1 MYGSRF
7 LQASVEE
14 SDTQTEKLGYHKTVE
29 TASYCSDFFFFLL
42 FFFSAFFSP
51 SVESATTDAWLG
63 LKEIALE
70 DEVAAKSKIE
80 PVSTA
85 KRMRLMRFS
94 KYFVFVKGKWIY
106 C

>member
-1 MYGSRF
+1 M
-7 LQASVEE
+7 
-14 SDTQTEKLGYHKTVE
+14 
-29 TASYCSDFFFFLL
+29 ASYCSDFFFFLL

-85 KRMRLMRFS
+85 KRMRLMIFS
-94 KYFVFVKGKWIY
+94 KYFVFVKGSFAYAKVFEKLAKKCDRFNKFMIL
-106 C
+106 